1 MTEEEI
7 VRYLRGN
14 PAFFDRNADALAEI
28 VLVSPH
34 SRRTVSLQER
44 QAELLREKIRA
55 FEMRLMELLRHG
67 ADNTALADRLLRWA
81 RDLFLEHDAA
91 RVPTLIAESI
101 QLQFAVP
108 QVALRVWDVATTHG
122 GAPWTQ
128 GATEEIRRFA
138 DALGEPFCGVNTG
151 FEATA
156 WLPHPE
162 QAVSLALLPLRLPHA
177 ETAMGL
183 IVLASPDAQ
192 RYSST
197 MGTDFLVR
205 IAEVASAAL
214 SRLR

>member
-55 FEMRLMELLRHG
+55 FETRLMELLRHG
-67 ADNTALADRLLRWA
+67 ADNTVLADRLLRWA
-81 RDLFLEHDAA
+81 RDLFLEHDAT
-91 RVPTLIAESI
+91 RVPMLIADSI
-101 QLQFAVP
+101 QQQFAVP
-108 QVALRVWDVATTHG
+108 QVALRVWDVAAAHSS
-122 GAPWTQ
+122 APWVQ
-128 GATEEIRRFA
+128 GATEDIRQFA
-138 DALGEPFCGVNTG
+138 DALYEPFCGVNTG

-162 QAVSLALLPLRLPHA
+162 QAVSLALLPLRMPQA
-177 ETAMGL
+177 ESAMGL

-197 MGTDFLVR
+197 MGTDFLIR

>member
-1 MTEEEI
+1 NPRFCDRSADARAGI
-7 VRYLRGN
+7 VR
-14 PAFFDRNADALAEI
+14 
-28 VLVSPH
+28 VSPH

-67 ADNTALADRLLRWA
+67 AENTMLADRLLRWA
-81 RDLFLEHDAA
+81 RDLFLEHDPT
-91 RVPTLIAESI
+91 RMPTLIAESI
-101 QLQFAVP
+101 QQQFAVP
-108 QVALRVWDVATTHG
+108 QVALRVWGVAAAHASASWAQG
-122 GAPWTQ
+122 G
-128 GATEEIRRFA
+128 TEDIRRFA
-138 DALGEPFCGVNTG
+138 DTLGEPFCGVNTG
-151 FEATA
+151 FEVTA

-162 QAVSLALLPLRLPHA
+162 QAVSLALLPLRLPQA
-177 ETAMGL
+177 ESAMGL

-192 RYSST
+192 RYTST